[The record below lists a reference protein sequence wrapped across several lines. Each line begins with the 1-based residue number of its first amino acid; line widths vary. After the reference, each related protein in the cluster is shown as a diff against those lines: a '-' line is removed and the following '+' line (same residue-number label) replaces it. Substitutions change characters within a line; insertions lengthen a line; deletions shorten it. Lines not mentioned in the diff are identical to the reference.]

1 MGVIIDVICKVV
13 VVLGIVVLVVVLIPG
28 VLIFCFWWCRWGW
41 LTDHLTSLVD
51 TDPNVLVSLV
61 FIASSAACFFVWPS
75 FEFSPTL
82 LNISVW

>member
-1 MGVIIDVICKVV
+1 MGVIIGVICKVV
-13 VVLGIVVLVVVLIPG
+13 VVLGIVVLVVVLIP
-28 VLIFCFWWCRWGW
+28 VVFIFCFWWCRWGW

-82 LNISVW
+82 KH